1 MRQFIEKT
9 GKYLNND
16 LIVLIL
22 RLLIPF
28 VLVWLMRIVFYF
40 NNTDFLSIENWK
52 DELPELI
59 KGSLIFDA
67 SNLAFT
73 FGLFVVIS
81 LLPFRCRTNSKYQS
95 VLFWYFVVAV
105 VVLVVLNITDSIYFH
120 YASRRITSDEFSY
133 FDNGNTFLILGKGI
147 VENWYLVLFGIGLII
162 LSVWLYRRIKYQ
174 PLHIKS
180 WMYYPLHIAVL
191 VLSGLLLIVA
201 MRGGTSRAIRPITLS
216 NATQFVESPVKSYI
230 VLNNPFCIIKTLKKE
245 QINYTKY
252 FTEAELDTLYSPVHK
267 VDGNQELKRKNVVI
281 FILESFSFE
290 HSALLNPGLYKD
302 GVKYTPFIDSL
313 MQQGYI
319 FDKCYSNGHKSID
332 ALPSILTSIPSFK
345 TPFALTQQAISPTRG
360 LGTLLGNE
368 GWDTWFFNGS
378 ERRSMGFV
386 AYAKSAGFVNFR
398 TREDYERTR
407 GKNDFDGY
415 WGIWDEPFLNY
426 MANELSNAKEP
437 FLSATFTLSSH
448 HPFIVPDKY
457 KDVLPKG
464 KTKAQQCVAYTDHA
478 IRNFFEVA
486 KNQTWFKNTIF
497 VFVAD
502 HVSCETFTE
511 EARSGAGNF
520 HIIYFMYTPDG
531 SVKGRSSTVTQ
542 QIDIMPT
549 LLGLLNYNKPYF
561 AFGRDVFSNDKN
573 GFAINY
579 NGSAFQWIT
588 DSASYNF
595 DEKTTGDSIVDK
607 KVKAFVQRYYLQLE
621 KRKFTVK

>member
-1 MRQFIEKT
+1 MHQFIQKVA
-9 GKYLNND
+9 KYFKND
-16 LIVLIL
+16 LTTLVL

-28 VLVWLMRIVFYF
+28 VLVWLMRVVFYF
-40 NNTDFLSIENWK
+40 NNTDFLAIENWK
-52 DELPELI
+52 TELPDLVW
-59 KGSLIFDA
+59 GSLIFDA

-73 FGLFVVIS
+73 FGLFVILS
-81 LLPFRCRTNSKYQS
+81 LIPFRIREKKWYQS
-95 VLFWYFVVAV
+95 ILFWYFVVAV
-105 VVLVVLNITDSIYFH
+105 VVLVIFNITDSIYFH
-120 YASRRITSDEFSY
+120 YASRRVTSDEFSY
-133 FDNGNTFLILGKGI
+133 FNNDNTFLIFLKGML
-147 VENWYLVLFGIGLII
+147 ENWYLVLFGIVLIGVSI
-162 LSVWLYRRIKYQ
+162 WMYRRVKFHFQKTKSLIYYPVNTIIFVLSVL
-174 PLHIKS
+174 
-180 WMYYPLHIAVL
+180 M
-191 VLSGLLLIVA
+191 LIVA

-216 NATQFVESPVKSYI
+216 NASQFVESPIKSYI

-252 FTEAELDTLYSPVHK
+252 YSESELDSLFSPIHQGNASK
-267 VDGNQELKRKNVVI
+267 VLKRKNVVI

-290 HSALLNPGLYKD
+290 HSSFLNLGLYKED
-302 GVKYTPFIDSL
+302 EHYTPFIDSL
-313 MQQGYI
+313 MQQGYM

-332 ALPSILTSIPSFK
+332 ALPSVLTSIPSFK
-345 TPFALTQQAISPTRG
+345 TPFALTQQAISQTKG

-398 TREDYERTR
+398 TKEDYENSR

-426 MANELSNAKEP
+426 MANELGNAKEP

-448 HPFIVPDKY
+448 HPFNVPEKY
-457 KDVLPKG
+457 KNILPKG
-464 KTKAQQCVAYTDHA
+464 KTIAHQPVAYTDQSL
-478 IRNFFEVA
+478 RKFFNVA
-486 KNQTWFKNTIF
+486 KKQKWYQNTIF

-502 HVSCETFTE
+502 HVSCETYTK

-520 HIIYFMYTPDG
+520 HIIYFMYSPDG
-531 SVKGRSSTVTQ
+531 SLQGRSSTVTQ

-549 LLGLLNYNKPYF
+549 LLGLLDYNKPYF
-561 AFGRDVFSNDKN
+561 AYGRDVFSNN
-573 GFAINY
+573 NEGFAINY

-607 KVKAFVQRYYLQLE
+607 KVKSFVQRYYLQME
-621 KRKFTVK
+621 KRKFTVE